1 MLTIINVLELP
12 PARYRIIGYCSHLK
26 ELQGMERNPQH
37 KENIFRAKRRGT
49 RTGKEKHLPS
59 ESASILV
66 RNEFS

>member
-37 KENIFRAKRRGT
+37 KDNIYLELNVEAHALERRST
-49 RTGKEKHLPS
+49 Y
-59 ESASILV
+59 LV
-66 RNEFS
+66 NLQVFL